1 MDGAAEKIEWMLDTC
16 AKYEIDVLIDVH
28 TAKDSQNGFDNGGR
42 AWRVTWQGQ
51 NNFTHTGEA
60 NWMGQYDFDSQS
72 YKNINW
78 DNIQWSIDQA
88 EALLKKWGS
97 HPAVF
102 AYEPVNEPW

>member
-1 MDGAAEKIEWMLDTC
+1 M
-16 AKYEIDVLIDVH
+16 
-28 TAKDSQNGFDNGGR
+28 
-42 AWRVTWQGQ
+42 
-51 NNFTHTGEA
+51 GE
-60 NWMGQYDFDSQS
+60 YDQDSQS

-102 AYEPVNEPW
+102 AYEPINEPW